1 MIYVLILLVVIIIAL
16 MIYNIVVYKRIQNF
30 NSINQ
35 KITGLNVLQD
45 FMNTIGEY
53 SSVDEKIE
61 KINEILIEKYDIK
74 YSTIVMFDGAEYVI
88 KASNV
93 QEQHWEALRNLH
105 NQEIFKDSI
114 STATPKYVTVNNDSE
129 RLPYQTMEF
138 GRAKSAM
145 FFPLYIDN
153 VYIGYWIIESG
164 QPHAF
169 DKIDTTILEVV
180 KENIIAVY
188 KTISYQNTVEN
199 ISRKDLFSEL
209 NSAEYLYGKGKKII
223 DKYTTSAV
231 CMFKIINLP
240 EINEE
245 YNRETGNEVIIEV
258 SDYIKESL
266 SSEYVFVRYM
276 GPKFAIVFSGIDVNG
291 VVDFVQDMKGNI
303 ENLQIEEVVSNNSK
317 TKPRYVSPKLNFVLT
332 TYYKGTAL
340 ENVTKKL
347 EEYLDNADE
356 GESDINNI

>member
-1 MIYVLILLVVIIIAL
+1 MV
-16 MIYNIVVYKRIQNF
+16 YNIVIYKRIQNF
-30 NSINQ
+30 KNVNQ

-53 SSVDEKIE
+53 TSVDEKIE

-74 YSTIVMFDGAEYVI
+74 YSTIVMFDGEEYVI

-93 QEQHWEALRNLH
+93 QEQHWEALRNLQ

-114 STATPKYVTVNNDSE
+114 ESATPKYVTVNNDSE

-164 QPHAF
+164 ESHAF

-188 KTISYQNTVEN
+188 KTISYQNTIEN
-199 ISRKDLFSEL
+199 ISRTDQFSQL
-209 NSAEYLYGKGKKII
+209 NSAEYLYGKGKKI
-223 DKYTTSAV
+223 Y
-231 CMFKIINLP
+231 LRW
-240 EINEE
+240 
-245 YNRETGNEVIIEV
+245 NRIFPLF
-258 SDYIKESL
+258 D
-266 SSEYVFVRYM
+266 
-276 GPKFAIVFSGIDVNG
+276 
-291 VVDFVQDMKGNI
+291 
-303 ENLQIEEVVSNNSK
+303 
-317 TKPRYVSPKLNFVLT
+317 
-332 TYYKGTAL
+332 
-340 ENVTKKL
+340 
-347 EEYLDNADE
+347 
-356 GESDINNI
+356 

>member
-1 MIYVLILLVVIIIAL
+1 MIYILIILVGIILAL
-16 MIYNIVVYKRIQNF
+16 IVYNIIVYRRIQNF
-30 NSINQ
+30 NNINQ

-45 FMNTIGEY
+45 FMNAIGEY

-74 YSTIVMFDGAEYVI
+74 YSTIVMFDGTEYSI

-93 QEQHWEALRNLH
+93 QEQHWKALKNLH

-114 STATPKYVTVNNDSE
+114 STQTPKYVTVNNDTE

-164 QPHAF
+164 EPHAF
-169 DKIDTTILEVV
+169 DNIDTTILEVV

-188 KTISYQNTVEN
+188 KTVSYQNTVEN
-199 ISRKDLFSEL
+199 ISRIDQFSEL

-223 DKYTTSAV
+223 DKYTTSTV
-231 CMFKIINLP
+231 CMLKIVNLE
-240 EINEE
+240 EINKE
-245 YNRETGNEVIIEV
+245 YSRETGNDVIRKI
-258 SDYIKESL
+258 SSYISENIST
-266 SSEYVFVRYM
+266 EYVFVRYM
-276 GPKFAIVFSGIDVNG
+276 GPKFAIVFSGVDIDG
-291 VVDFVQDMKGNI
+291 VAEFIKDLKNSLERI
-303 ENLQIEEVVSNNSK
+303 KIEEVTKKTSK
-317 TKPRYVSPKLNFVLT
+317 KKSRFASPKLNFVIT

-347 EEYLDNADE
+347 EEYLDNADIN
-356 GESDINNI
+356 ESDINNI

>member
-1 MIYVLILLVVIIIAL
+1 MAYLLILLVGIIIAL
-16 MIYNIVVYKRIQNF
+16 MIYNVIVYKRIQNF

-53 SSVDEKIE
+53 TSVDEKIE

-74 YSTIVMFDGAEYVI
+74 YSTIVMFDGAEYAI

-93 QEQHWEALRNLH
+93 QEQHWEALRSLH
-105 NQEIFKDSI
+105 DQEIFKDSI
-114 STATPKYVTVNNDSE
+114 STATPKYVTVNNDTE

-138 GRAKSAM
+138 GRSKSAM

-164 QPHAF
+164 EPHAF
-169 DKIDTTILEVV
+169 DTIDTTILEVV

-188 KTISYQNTVEN
+188 KTVSYQNTVEN
-199 ISRKDLFSEL
+199 IARRDLYSDL
-209 NSAEYLYGKGKKII
+209 NSAEYLYGKGKKTI
-223 DKYTTSAV
+223 DKYTTSTV
-231 CMFKIINLP
+231 CMFKIINL
-240 EINEE
+240 EETNKE
-245 YNRETGNEVIIEV
+245 YNRETGNDMITEI
-258 SDYIKESL
+258 SNYISGSI

-276 GPKFAIVFSGIDVNG
+276 GPKFAIVFSGVDVDA
-291 VVDFVQDMKGNI
+291 VVEFVQELKNNI
-303 ENLQIEEVVSNNSK
+303 ENLEIEEVMYEDEEDE
-317 TKPRYVSPKLNFVLT
+317 PRYVKPKLNFVLT

-340 ENVTKKL
+340 ESVTKKL
-347 EEYLDNADE
+347 EEYLDNANSN
-356 GESDINNI
+356 ESDINNI

>member
-1 MIYVLILLVVIIIAL
+1 MV
-16 MIYNIVVYKRIQNF
+16 YNIIVYKRIQNF

-45 FMNTIGEY
+45 FMNTIGAY
-53 SSVDEKIE
+53 TTVDEKIE

-74 YSTIVMFDGAEYVI
+74 YSTIVMFDGAEYSI

-93 QEQHWEALRNLH
+93 QEQHWPALKNLH

-114 STATPKYVTVNNDSE
+114 STATPKYVTVNNDTE

-188 KTISYQNTVEN
+188 KTVSYQNTVEN
-199 ISRKDLFSEL
+199 ISRRDLFSR
-209 NSAEYLYGKGKKII
+209 
-223 DKYTTSAV
+223 T
-231 CMFKIINLP
+231 
-240 EINEE
+240 
-245 YNRETGNEVIIEV
+245 
-258 SDYIKESL
+258 
-266 SSEYVFVRYM
+266 
-276 GPKFAIVFSGIDVNG
+276 KFSRILIW
-291 VVDFVQDMKGNI
+291 K
-303 ENLQIEEVVSNNSK
+303 
-317 TKPRYVSPKLNFVLT
+317 R
-332 TYYKGTAL
+332 
-340 ENVTKKL
+340 
-347 EEYLDNADE
+347 
-356 GESDINNI
+356 